1 MRNLIRSRKSRFAA
15 VLATGAVS
23 LGIVAGPASAQQDGL
38 VNVNIS
44 GNTVQV
50 PVAVAANLCNVAVN
64 VLAQDLAQD
73 GTADCNATADPDAT
87 ATRTRGGGGP
97 QQQGLVNLNV
107 SGNTVQVP
115 VAVAANVCNVA
126 VNVLAQDLA
135 QDGTADCNAT
145 ADPDATATR
154 GPRA

>member
-1 MRNLIRSRKSRFAA
+1 M
-15 VLATGAVS
+15 
-23 LGIVAGPASAQQDGL
+23 
-38 VNVNIS
+38 
-44 GNTVQV
+44 

-135 QDGTADCNAT
+135 QDETADCNAT

>member
-1 MRNLIRSRKSRFAA
+1 MRNLICSRKSRFAA

-44 GNTVQV
+44 GTTVQV

-87 ATRTRGGGGP
+87 ATR
-97 QQQGLVNLNV
+97 
-107 SGNTVQVP
+107 
-115 VAVAANVCNVA
+115 
-126 VNVLAQDLA
+126 
-135 QDGTADCNAT
+135 
-145 ADPDATATR
+145 